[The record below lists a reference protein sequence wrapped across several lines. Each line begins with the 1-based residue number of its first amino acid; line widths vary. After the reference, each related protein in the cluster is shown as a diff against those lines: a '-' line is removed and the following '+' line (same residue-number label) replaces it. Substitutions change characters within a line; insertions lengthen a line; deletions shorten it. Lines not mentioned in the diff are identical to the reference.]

1 MPCDHDYVETALETI
16 VGFAKG
22 TNGLIVL
29 DDCASSQT
37 VKNRTSELPFHDSGN
52 AATHEHCET
61 LQNESLRGGV
71 LLHRLQGRSQGHLRK
86 LPLRV
91 PTGGEKNFEEGK
103 IRQVG
108 NFNCPS
114 VHTQSR
120 DTLNFFVT
128 LSRLRNFS
136 FEMYY
141 NKWNGNIASR
151 GTPKRVLSHQNTSTR
166 TPPRKTS
173 AAIFAN

>member
-37 VKNRTSELPFHDSGN
+37 VKNRASEFHDSGN

-71 LLHRLQGRSQGHLRK
+71 LLHRPQRRSQGHLRK

-91 PTGGEKNFEEGK
+91 PTGGEKNYGNFEEGK
-103 IRQVG
+103 IR
-108 NFNCPS
+108 
-114 VHTQSR
+114 
-120 DTLNFFVT
+120 
-128 LSRLRNFS
+128 
-136 FEMYY
+136 
-141 NKWNGNIASR
+141 
-151 GTPKRVLSHQNTSTR
+151 
-166 TPPRKTS
+166 
-173 AAIFAN
+173 